1 MAQFTTQLSRIF
13 SSRAAQLKAIFMDN
27 YEQLAPLYQRCFRME
42 PALNKG
48 MFEKEDM
55 VTGFGNL
62 SRKGEH
68 QEAAT
73 DRLYPGFQTTW
84 TYVTYALMYE
94 YSEDM
99 LEADMDGIIAKAA
112 KNLSTRAVDFIDSD
126 FWNKIVNG
134 FDTTTTGDGLYL
146 FDRDHLTAR
155 GESQHNILSTAV
167 DLSYGNLQL
176 LMNLIKKRTDHSGYN
191 YLNLP
196 VKQLWVPVELE
207 WKAMEIFPAAGGSI
221 YRPHDVNLT
230 TNVVN
235 QAYSGIEI
243 IVTPKITDD
252 DMFVLS
258 SGKELNE
265 VKGKMYRDIRMQ
277 QEDKDKSKVTYEMI
291 VDVRYDIQAFCWI
304 PLTASPGA

>member
-1 MAQFTTQLSRIF
+1 MAQYTTQLSRIF
-13 SSRAAQLKAIFMDN
+13 SERDAQLKAIFMDN
-27 YEQLAPLYQRCFRME
+27 YQTLEPLYKKCFRME

-48 MFEKEDM
+48 MFEREDM

-94 YSEDM
+94 YSEEM
-99 LEADMDGIIAKAA
+99 LEHDQDAIIAKAA
-112 KNLSTRAVDFIDSD
+112 KNLSTRAVDFIDTD
-126 FWNKIVNG
+126 FWNTIVNG

-155 GESQHNILSTAV
+155 GESQHNILANAV
-167 DLSYGNLQL
+167 DLSYANVQL
-176 LMNLIKKRTDHSGYN
+176 LMNLIKKRKDHSGYN

-196 VKQLWVPVELE
+196 TKQLWVPVELA
-207 WKAMEIFPAAGGSI
+207 WKAMEIFPQAGGSI
-221 YRPHDVNLT
+221 YKPHDVNLT

-243 IVTPKITDD
+243 ICTPKITDD

-258 SGKELNE
+258 AGKELNE
-265 VKGKMYRDIRMQ
+265 VKGKIFRNIRMQ
-277 QEDKDKSKVTYEMI
+277 NEDKDKSKGTYEMI
-291 VDVRYDIQAFCWI
+291 VDVRYDIQAFDWI
-304 PLTASPGA
+304 GLTASAGA

>member
-13 SSRAAQLKAIFMDN
+13 TDRASQLKAIFMDN
-27 YEQLAPLYQRCFRME
+27 YEKLQPLYPKCFRME

-48 MFEKEDM
+48 MFENEDM

-62 SRKGEH
+62 ARKGEH
-68 QEAAT
+68 AEPET

-99 LEADMDGIIAKAA
+99 LQADMDGIIAKAA
-112 KNLSTRAVDFIDSD
+112 KNLSTRAVDFIDTD
-126 FWNKIVNG
+126 FWNTIVDG

-155 GESQHNILSTAV
+155 KESQHNILANAV
-167 DLSYGNLQL
+167 DLSYPNLQL
-176 LMNLIKKRTDHSGYN
+176 LINLVKKWTDHSGYN
-191 YLNLP
+191 YLNIP
-196 VKQLWVPVELE
+196 IKQIWVPVELQ
-207 WKAMEIFPAAGGSI
+207 WKAMELFPQAGGSV

-243 IVTPKITDD
+243 IVTPKLTDS

-258 SGKELNE
+258 AGKEINQ
-265 VKGKMYRDIRMQ
+265 VKGKMYRDIRLR
-277 QEDKDKSKVTYEMI
+277 QEKEDISKGTFEMK
-291 VDVRYDIQAFCWI
+291 VDVRYDIQAADWI
-304 PLTASPGA
+304 GLAASPGA